1 MTNKER
7 QMKFQEEIMDDML
20 ESDIEKYLTQWI
32 SFTNFL
38 QSYRDSDESTGE
50 VLSRFRKKWMRDPR
64 SFKADW
70 LVFLV
75 SQESEENQK
84 SFQDS
89 AQSNTM
95 RHTYR

>member
-20 ESDIEKYLTQWI
+20 ESDMEKYLTQWK
-32 SFTNFL
+32 SFTKFI
-38 QSYRDSDESTGE
+38 QSYKTTDETAGKCM
-50 VLSRFRKKWMRDPR
+50 SRFRKKWMRQPHT
-64 SFKADW
+64 FKQDW

-89 AQSNTM
+89 AQRTAM
-95 RHTYR
+95 

>member
-1 MTNKER
+1 MKVSNRKQ

-32 SFTNFL
+32 SFTKFI
-38 QSYRDSDESTGE
+38 QSYKTTDETAGKCMT
-50 VLSRFRKKWMRDPR
+50 RFRKKWMRQPR

-84 SFQDS
+84 SL
-89 AQSNTM
+89 
-95 RHTYR
+95 